1 MKNALNSMTDDAF
14 QGVASALSES
24 KRVAREQL
32 QKETSSRMKL
42 IINKLADNK
51 QISVDEIALVELWII
66 GDAESYAGEEN
77 NFNDWIEEY
86 KRLITILLNY
96 EKKTLGLED
105 LSKLSGLLEDA
116 LRVSFD
122 IANFLEKKS
131 RMNNFKLAV
140 SDGLDKEERDT
151 LVDVLKDKLRSPDY

>member
-1 MKNALNSMTDDAF
+1 LKMF
-14 QGVASALSES
+14 PSALSES